1 MPVPEKAESEL
12 EAVADQ
18 ERDLVERA
26 SQVTDSRRDAGLDG
40 LVGVLDSV
48 IIATEPAHLVPA
60 VYELL
65 RYTGLSC
72 NGAFFEQDFQSYVL
86 GLPGSASVIVRSR
99 GPAQNPF
106 GNLNKAKMTGSMPNT
121 RLETFVFDTKNLKDY
136 VAIQK
141 ARGVVFLTPQP
152 VESEFYTFIQTV
164 PSRFTGNSLGFIE
177 WNDTNHVYTPRGG
190 TNIMPDVSKPE
201 HRHLKNISVLDHTA
215 TRVRA
220 QDRNASILEFIAF
233 TNYHYDF
240 AVHVKSLNSITSVAR
255 RNPDD
260 FSMVFTSGITPF
272 TRDAE
277 SGPTE
282 KFIRNYG
289 TRVHHM
295 AFKTDKIEESVTALK
310 NDGLQFLLELVGSED
325 EGIRQIF
332 SEPSQHTLIV
342 NEYIQR
348 YGNFDG
354 FFTRSNVE
362 KLTEAT
368 ARQ

>member
-1 MPVPEKAESEL
+1 VPAEEESGL
-12 EAVADQ
+12 GVVADQ
-18 ERDLVERA
+18 EQDLVEQA
-26 SQVTDSRRDAGLDG
+26 SLVRNSRRDAGLEG
-40 LVGVLDSV
+40 LVGRLDAV
-48 IIATEPAHLVPA
+48 IITTEPDHLVPA

-65 RYTGLSC
+65 RYTGLLC
-72 NGAFFEQDFQSYVL
+72 TGAFFEQEFQSYVL

-99 GPAQNPF
+99 SSRENPF
-106 GNLNKAKMTGSMPNT
+106 GELNKARMTGTLPNT
-121 RLETFVFDTKNLKDY
+121 RLETFVFDTKNLQDY

-152 VESEFYTFIQTV
+152 VESENYSFIQTV

-177 WNDTNHVYTPRGG
+177 WNDKDRLYVTRGG
-190 TNIMPDVSKPE
+190 TSIAPDIAKPVY
-201 HRHLKNISVLDHTA
+201 RHLKNISGLDHTA

-220 QDRNASILEFIAF
+220 QDRNAAILEFVAL
-233 TNYHYDF
+233 TTYHYDF

-260 FSMVFTSGITPF
+260 FSMVFTSGIKPF

-295 AFKTDKIEESVTALK
+295 AFKTERIEETVAALK
-310 NDGLQFLLELVGSED
+310 NDGMEFLLELVGSEN
-325 EGIRQIF
+325 EGLRQIF
-332 SEPSQHTLIV
+332 SEPSKHTLIV
-342 NEYIQR
+342 NEYIHR
-348 YGNFDG
+348 YGSFDG